1 MMFRDMMDMIIGG
14 SGKVISA
21 VKGVDEESISAAI
34 KMLAEGKYW
43 IRDIEAGTYTPSVP
57 EELMEAEAG
66 MNVNNNLLASYIIM
80 APDFDQEAYWETAT
94 KNPPLFKRKTYF
106 DADISCERILELDKA
121 NMPVVELFNALAS
134 AYNLTSK
141 ELMSYLVQKL

>member
-1 MMFRDMMDMIIGG
+1 MKFRDMMDMLSGG
-14 SGKVISA
+14 NSKVISV
-21 VKGVDEESISAAI
+21 VKGVDEESFSAAI

-43 IRDIEAGTYTPSVP
+43 IRDVEAGNYTPSVP
-57 EELMEAEAG
+57 EELMEAESG

>member
-1 MMFRDMMDMIIGG
+1 MFRDMMDMIIGG

>member
-1 MMFRDMMDMIIGG
+1 MLSIT
-14 SGKVISA
+14 
-21 VKGVDEESISAAI
+21 SISSRGI
-34 KMLAEGKYW
+34 LCSQIYHW

>member
-43 IRDIEAGTYTPSVP
+43 IRDIEAATYTPSVP

>member
-1 MMFRDMMDMIIGG
+1 MMFRDMMDMSIGG

>member
-43 IRDIEAGTYTPSVP
+43 IRDIEAGSYTPSVP

-66 MNVNNNLLASYIIM
+66 MNVNNNLLASYIIV

>member
-21 VKGVDEESISAAI
+21 VKGVDEESISVAI

>member
-1 MMFRDMMDMIIGG
+1 
-14 SGKVISA
+14 
-21 VKGVDEESISAAI
+21 
-34 KMLAEGKYW
+34 
-43 IRDIEAGTYTPSVP
+43 
-57 EELMEAEAG
+57 
-66 MNVNNNLLASYIIM
+66 M

-94 KNPPLFKRKTYF
+94 KNPPHFKRKTYF

>member
-134 AYNLTSK
+134 AYNQTSK

>member
-43 IRDIEAGTYTPSVP
+43 IRDIEAGSYTPSVP

-94 KNPPLFKRKTYF
+94 TNPPLFKRKTYF

>member
-1 MMFRDMMDMIIGG
+1 MDMITGG

-66 MNVNNNLLASYIIM
+66 LNVNNNLLASYIIM

>member
-1 MMFRDMMDMIIGG
+1 MMDMIIGG

-43 IRDIEAGTYTPSVP
+43 IRDIKAGTYTPSVP

>member
-1 MMFRDMMDMIIGG
+1 MDMITGG
-14 SGKVISA
+14 SGKVISV

>member
-106 DADISCERILELDKA
+106 DADISCERILELYKA

>member
-43 IRDIEAGTYTPSVP
+43 IRDIEAGSYTPSVP

>member
-1 MMFRDMMDMIIGG
+1 MDMITGG